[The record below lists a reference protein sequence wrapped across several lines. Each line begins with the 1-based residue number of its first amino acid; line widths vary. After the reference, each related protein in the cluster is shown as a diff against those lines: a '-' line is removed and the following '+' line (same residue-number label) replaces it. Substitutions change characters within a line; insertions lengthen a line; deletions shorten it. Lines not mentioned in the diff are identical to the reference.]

1 MANGYCSTYSCPESE
16 SWEQRASELLLV
28 SVDEGSLV
36 LGDAVKGQNPCMLV
50 QVDADPF
57 GLWCTQQFFLVI
69 VPKGKSA
76 PRPVQTPR
84 QLIVAQTALVI
95 ITLAFY
101 FFVGNSDGDLH
112 DGSEENKFSEGH
124 KCKSR
129 LLITLKNKKQK
140 GKQQNFKLQIETI
153 R

>member
-1 MANGYCSTYSCPESE
+1 M
-16 SWEQRASELLLV
+16 
-28 SVDEGSLV
+28 SVDEDSLV
-36 LGDAVKGQNPCMLV
+36 FGDAVKGQNPCMLV

-101 FFVGNSDGDLH
+101 LFVGNSDGDLH
-112 DGSEENKFSEGH
+112 DGSEKNKFSEGH

-129 LLITLKNKKQK
+129 LLITLAKALRNLKFMTSFHTHMVATNHSQ
-140 GKQQNFKLQIETI
+140 GDQILKPG
-153 R
+153 